1 MYNVV
6 VQQLIGYLKC
16 DNKRKFYYP
25 QKCITV
31 KVQDNNTVIA
41 YPANSRCCSRE
52 ISDVLR
58 KPNVHY
64 GIHKSRPLVPI
75 LGLIMQLLLS
85 GHNFVNLVYS
95 NSILLSLSPVF
106 YSERF
111 VPSYHLT
118 LPQNTVRQFLQPDF
132 IAVKILGEE

>member
-1 MYNVV
+1 M
-6 VQQLIGYLKC
+6 IIKG
-16 DNKRKFYYP
+16 KFYYP
-25 QKCITV
+25 KNCFTV

-64 GIHKSRPLVPI
+64 GIHKSCPLVPI

-85 GHNFVNLVYS
+85 KHNFVNLIYS

-111 VPSYHLT
+111 VHSSSHPSAKHR
-118 LPQNTVRQFLQPDF
+118 PPVPPAGFHRCKNTWRT
-132 IAVKILGEE
+132 VKVVKVLVIKFSYAY